1 MAGVDV
7 PDKLRRALGKGQIV
21 PVETLSTM
29 MRPYDADGKGGLS
42 RVEYARFLADHG
54 VGGKWFCDLITR
66 STWQSIEAFFM
77 DPILWIKVE
86 AIAQAI
92 HEFMKMKPRLAK
104 RVHITPESAQG
115 YEPMYYLDGTPVVPG
130 TGPVKPPFT
139 APVAP
144 AAPQSRVRGP
154 AEPFTKSPASA
165 RAPVAATSRAVVGG
179 PAPRGPAG
187 APAPAGAAGGPSRS
201 PLTVPRAPV
210 AAPRPQSVASAPS
223 GVSPGSAALRPAH
236 EPNLGARRRALARAG

>member
-1 MAGVDV
+1 
-7 PDKLRRALGKGQIV
+7 LGKGQLV
-21 PVETLSTM
+21 PVETLSKM

-42 RVEYARFLADHG
+42 RAEYAQFLADHG

-130 TGPVKPPFT
+130 SGPVKPPFT
-139 APVAP
+139 APP
-144 AAPQSRVRGP
+144 AAPVTPQSRVRGP
-154 AEPFTKSPASA
+154 AEPFTKSPVQA
-165 RAPVAATSRAVVGG
+165 RAPITVPNRASVGG
-179 PAPRGPAG
+179 PGPRAPASAPPAGTAPR
-187 APAPAGAAGGPSRS
+187 APVTA
-201 PLTVPRAPV
+201 LRAPV
-210 AAPRPQSVASAPS
+210 AAPRPQSVSSASGP
-223 GVSPGSAALRPAH
+223 SPGSLGPPTPPANRAAPAMPRRPG
-236 EPNLGARRRALARAG
+236 PRR

>member
-1 MAGVDV
+1 M
-7 PDKLRRALGKGQIV
+7 
-21 PVETLSTM
+21 PVETLSKM
-29 MRPYDADGKGGLS
+29 MYPYDADGKGGLS
-42 RVEYARFLADHG
+42 RAEYAQFLADHG

-92 HEFMKMKPRLAK
+92 HEFMKLKPRLAK

-139 APVAP
+139 SPVPAAPV
-144 AAPQSRVRGP
+144 APQSRVRGP
-154 AEPFTKSPASA
+154 AEPFTKSPGSA
-165 RAPVAATSRAVVGG
+165 RPPITVPSRATAGGTAPRVPVAAPAPSVGTAPLGAGQGRAPVTA
-179 PAPRGPAG
+179 
-187 APAPAGAAGGPSRS
+187 
-201 PLTVPRAPV
+201 PRAPV
-210 AAPRPQSVASAPS
+210 AAPRPQSVSSAPS
-223 GVSPGSAALRPAH
+223 GVSPGSLGPPTPPASRPA
-236 EPNLGARRRALARAG
+236 PALPRRPGPRR